1 MYAMLAPMG
10 KSARDDASLLWLLDF
25 AFTMSI
31 QPDSTRTSIHPSPSM
46 SQSTPSLIFPSP
58 PSPPP
63 PLPGQPVRPSR
74 RPKSRQRRLLLIPET
89 D

>member
-1 MYAMLAPMG
+1 MYAMLVPMG

-46 SQSTPSLIFPSP
+46 SQSTPSLIFPIPAS
-58 PSPPP
+58 S
-63 PLPGQPVRPSR
+63 PSR
-74 RPKSRQRRLLLIPET
+74 SASASVASAEVAAEAT
-89 D
+89 SADSGD

>member
-46 SQSTPSLIFPSP
+46 SQSTPSLIFPIP
-58 PSPPP
+58 A
-63 PLPGQPVRPSR
+63 LPASSPSR
-74 RPKSRQRRLLLIPET
+74 SASASVASAEVAAEAT
-89 D
+89 SADSGD